1 MKRVAASVFLIFFG
15 FALTACGS
23 EGGEPVLTGAFA
35 ETEGTLT
42 GDGPVDNSGSGGA
55 EGDGRVLK
63 PEGHKG
69 MWFETEPTDPWEH
82 YVWASQKF
90 VGDPIELPKLE
101 GKGKKQ
107 SFHGLPDICDS
118 RVSARLKEIGFDQEN
133 SIDSPLNYTC
143 NFFEVDPVKGYFSEA
158 LFQVSLDSYGQ
169 SNDYR
174 KGVHYVPQRDDVV
187 PIGDGEGNSS
197 ECAISKNVNNS
208 RLAIETL
215 SGASGSSTQ
224 ETCLYSEYFFQIY
237 DNIAS
242 F

>member
-15 FALTACGS
+15 FASTACS
-23 EGGEPVLTGAFA
+23 SQGEEPAVTGAFA

-101 GKGKKQ
+101 GKGNKQ

-118 RVSARLKEIGFDQEN
+118 RVSARLKEIGFDQEI
-133 SIDSPLNYTC
+133 SIDSPLSYTC
-143 NFFEVDPVKGYFSEA
+143 NFFELEPVKGSFSEA

-174 KGVHYVPQRDDVV
+174 KEVHYDPQRDDVV
-187 PIGDGEGNSS
+187 PVGDGEGNSS

-215 SGASGSSTQ
+215 SGVSGSSTQ